1 VNDRVKVTHRDHGI
15 MTRPPTSLFSFKCLS
30 PRYLEALKEKTAG
43 SLLRYQ
49 TGPKWVTF
57 ALAKSYA
64 LRRARGEGG
73 KPDPKL
79 EALLAYHA
87 QKLKEKQEMA
97 KWVSSADSY
106 PPVSSPKQ
114 NRTGGTP
121 VPPASNSVK
130 LPEDSVKTKKSAPK
144 EETLPKK
151 LLSLKK
157 QTSWSWERMARE
169 FHRVMGEEGPTH
181 TTLFRYASGRVQR
194 PHVLV
199 EQYVRQAIQKLTAE
213 LSRQQNRQG

>member
-1 VNDRVKVTHRDHGI
+1 MGILNRRTRHGVFEI
-15 MTRPPTSLFSFKCLS
+15 SIDNGLISI
-30 PRYLEALKEKTAG
+30 
-43 SLLRYQ
+43 
-49 TGPKWVTF
+49 
-57 ALAKSYA
+57 YA
-64 LRRARGEGG
+64 LWRARGEGG

-79 EALLAYHA
+79 EALLADHA
-87 QKLKEKQEMA
+87 QRLKEKQEMA

-169 FHRVMGEEGPTH
+169 FHRVMGHEGPSD
-181 TTLFRYASGRVQR
+181 TTLFRYAKGKGKRPNVVIERYVQ
-194 PHVLV
+194 
-199 EQYVRQAIQKLTAE
+199 QAIQRVTVE
-213 LSRQQNRQG
+213 LSQKQTRQA